1 MFLKKLWFMFWILEW
16 YFKCF
21 KIIKCK
27 RNFKTLI
34 MISLYDTSSIVET
47 FKIIKFKINLKI

>member
-1 MFLKKLWFMFWILEW
+1 MFWIFEW